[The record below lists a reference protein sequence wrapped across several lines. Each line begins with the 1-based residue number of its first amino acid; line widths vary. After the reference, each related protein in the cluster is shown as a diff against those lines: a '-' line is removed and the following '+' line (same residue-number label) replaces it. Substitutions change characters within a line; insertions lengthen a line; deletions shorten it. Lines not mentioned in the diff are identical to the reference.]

1 MNENKWHIATTHDSI
16 LAALILLTYISFE
29 IVVSF
34 LLGGIKTPLIYY
46 LITIPAAI
54 VVALIFPVL
63 GKGAMLDDFVDL
75 CWYDVLVQVF
85 GLVAC
90 LLHLS
95 ELWFWVL
102 AHFIIVL
109 KFARLIWPILC
120 VNHDLPATWPV
131 FGPVGYLRLY
141 RAGTTVPRLAPQQ
154 RWQVLRFLLITAI
167 LAIGMQQSSSRSS
180 IPIAEIV
187 ILFFTLRY
195 TRRIM
200 DKLAAREQQAIAAI
214 EAAAQANADIAI
226 ANERLKNQA
235 VIEAQNTALAEKN
248 AALQTLSEQQAAVV
262 KDLAERNQSLR
273 DANHD
278 LKQPINILRNRID
291 FALRL
296 ASNEEQIKLLNAVDL
311 GMEELSLIMH
321 GIVDQARASTLLS
334 VPPMKAIALKDLAN
348 YCYMNYFALA
358 QKHDMYFEQAE
369 KPGELEGAVF
379 CNEMLLKRILGNL
392 LNNAILHG
400 TPDGSIRLHFCRSG
414 QNCRIWVSDN
424 GKGIADANGRDHA
437 ANFTNLVEKLT
448 QEQALFNAGQEALDG
463 HRLGL
468 MSVQRLCAELG
479 VGMRLKSSPRFGTTF
494 CFVVPLAACA
504 PVVA

>member
-1 MNENKWHIATTHDSI
+1 MNNDRWQPTVTNDIVFALLVWGACYAYEFIAGFLLHYTQTAIGYYYASI
-16 LAALILLTYISFE
+16 PVAILLALLVPRLGNEPIANDMRE
-29 IVVSF
+29 I
-34 LLGGIKTPLIYY
+34 
-46 LITIPAAI
+46 
-54 VVALIFPVL
+54 
-63 GKGAMLDDFVDL
+63 
-75 CWYDVLVQVF
+75 CWYDVAVQIIGF
-85 GLVAC
+85 VAC
-90 LLHLS
+90 LLHYSEVPYWILS
-95 ELWFWVL
+95 Q
-102 AHFIIVL
+102 FIIVL
-109 KFARLIWPILC
+109 KMTRVTWPLLRI
-120 VNHDLPATWPV
+120 NFDLPATWPA
-131 FGPVGYLRLY
+131 FGFAGYFR
-141 RAGTTVPRLAPQQ
+141 Q
-154 RWQVLRFLLITAI
+154 RREGATAQKLTPAHRRKLGLLIPIGLVCAI
-167 LAIGMQQSSSRSS
+167 VMQQAAAFAAFPVSS
-180 IPIAEIV
+180 IAT
-187 ILFFTLRY
+187 LYFTLRY

-200 DKLAAREQQAIAAI
+200 AKLAAREQQTIAAI

-262 KDLAERNQSLR
+262 KDLEERNQSLR

-321 GIVDQARASTLLS
+321 GIIDQARASTLLN

-348 YCYMNYFALA
+348 YCYLNYFALA

-369 KPGELEGAVF
+369 KPGELDGAVF

-400 TPDGSIRLHFCRSG
+400 TPDGTIRLHFCRSG
-414 QNCRIWVSDN
+414 KSCTIWVSDN

-437 ANFTNLVEKLT
+437 ANFANLVEKLT

-494 CFVVPLAACA
+494 CFVVPLAA
-504 PVVA
+504 